1 MVGSFIEM
9 TDTSLGRQYQ
19 GGDQDLDLAML
30 EVKIIVRHLIW
41 RWQVYTEL
49 SR

>member
-1 MVGSFIEM
+1 MIVSFIEM

-30 EVKIIVRHLIW
+30 RLKFSLDI
-41 RWQVYTEL
+41 
-49 SR
+49 